1 MIQHTLEQR
10 GVALQGHSLIGVLEI
25 PVVPAEKGWGP
36 GPVVAGSISSGELP
50 PLLHGVVNEYI
61 FVDIIRHLP

>member
-10 GVALQGHSLIGVLEI
+10 GIALQGHSLIGVLEI
-25 PVVPAEKGWGP
+25 PVVPAEKDGDP
-36 GPVVAGSISSGELP
+36 GRGGRVNLLGELP

-61 FVDIIRHLP
+61 LVDIIRHLP

>member
-10 GVALQGHSLIGVLEI
+10 GIALQGHSLIGVLEI
-25 PVVPAEKGWGP
+25 PVVPAEKDGDP
-36 GPVVAGSISSGELP
+36 GRGGRVNLLGELP